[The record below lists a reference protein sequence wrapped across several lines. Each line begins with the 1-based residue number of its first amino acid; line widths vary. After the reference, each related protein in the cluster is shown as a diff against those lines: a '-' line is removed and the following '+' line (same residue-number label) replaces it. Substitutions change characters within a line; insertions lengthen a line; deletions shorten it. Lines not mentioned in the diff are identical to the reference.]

1 MGAAHRRQLAGGLTM
16 NPLLIAPIFELGKSL
31 MERWFPDP
39 AKKAEAEAQFMLM
52 MQEQDFKKVLGQ
64 LEVNAKEAAH
74 PSIFVAGWR
83 PFIGWCCGLGFL
95 WATIG
100 QPLVGWIA
108 AAQGW
113 PAPPAIDTDVLLYVL
128 GGMLGLGTLRTFE
141 KTKGATK

>member
-1 MGAAHRRQLAGGLTM
+1 M
-16 NPLLIAPIFELGKSL
+16 NPLLIAPIFELGKGL

-64 LEVNAKEAAH
+64 LEVNAAEAAH

-95 WATIG
+95 WASIG
-100 QPLVGWIA
+100 HPIVGWIA
-108 AAQGW
+108 LARGW
-113 PAPPAIDTDVLLYVL
+113 PVPPAIDTEVLLYVL
-128 GGMLGLGTLRTFE
+128 GGMLGLGTLRSFE
-141 KTKGATK
+141 KTKGVTK